1 MTKREPTSNE
11 SVARPRVLYA
21 SFDEVPAPKGA
32 AVHIQHFAAAIAEV
46 ADLTLVTPRFGNH
59 DQEFATR
66 AHSEVRPYRHV
77 QLGVPEENFL
87 DRAQRFREKLAALL
101 RAESF
106 DLIQFRSIWEGAVAA
121 ALGGQARLIY
131 EVNAL
136 PSIELK
142 YLYPGVA
149 ADRTL
154 FYKLRNQELSLLAA
168 ADRILTPSPVT
179 AQFVARQGIRVE
191 KIRIVPNGVDPEL
204 FSPPENEPATPP
216 LQLLYA
222 GTLAP
227 WQGLEMLYR
236 AMRAVAASCDCRL
249 WVVGQSRKQWVRRHR
264 RLVGKLRL
272 EERVEF
278 RDAVSQAELAA
289 LVRQAH
295 VCVAPLR
302 ASDRNV
308 VQGCCPLKLLEYA
321 AAGRA
326 ILAADLPAVRCV
338 LEPGAHALLYNPRKV
353 SHIRNAILELAES
366 PELRRRLGEAA
377 RERVLEKFTWQSARE
392 QLLACYAEVLG
403 PMEITATPEHPTGLE
418 SKGPMKVK

>member
-1 MTKREPTSNE
+1 MTKTALVGNRAST
-11 SVARPRVLYA
+11 RPRVLYA

-32 AVHIQHFAAAIAEV
+32 AVHIEHFAAAIAEV
-46 ADLTLVTPRFGNH
+46 ADLTLVTARFGNH
-59 DQEFATR
+59 DSAS
-66 AHSEVRPYRHV
+66 AADANNEVRPYKQV
-77 QLGVPEENFL
+77 QLAVPEENFL
-87 DRAQRFREKLAALL
+87 DRAQRFREKLAVLL

-106 DLIQFRSIWEGAVAA
+106 QVIHFRSIWEGAVAA
-121 ALGGQARLIY
+121 ALGGDARLIY

-149 ADRTL
+149 ADRSL
-154 FYKLRNQELSLLAA
+154 YYKLRNQELSLLAA
-168 ADRILTPSPVT
+168 ADHILTPSPVT
-179 AQFVARQGIRVE
+179 AQFVARQGIRTE
-191 KIRIVPNGVDPEL
+191 KIRIIPNGVDPEL
-204 FSPPENEPATPP
+204 FSPPANEPATPP

-264 RLVGKLRL
+264 RLVSKLRL

-278 RDAVSQAELAA
+278 RDAVSQPELAA

-338 LEPGAHALLYNPRKV
+338 LEPGAHALLYSPRKV
-353 SHIRNAILELAES
+353 SHIRNAILELAKS

-377 RERVLEKFTWQSARE
+377 RQRVLEKFTWRAARE
-392 QLLACYAEVLG
+392 QLLACYSELL
-403 PMEITATPEHPTGLE
+403 PDMCPT
-418 SKGPMKVK
+418 K